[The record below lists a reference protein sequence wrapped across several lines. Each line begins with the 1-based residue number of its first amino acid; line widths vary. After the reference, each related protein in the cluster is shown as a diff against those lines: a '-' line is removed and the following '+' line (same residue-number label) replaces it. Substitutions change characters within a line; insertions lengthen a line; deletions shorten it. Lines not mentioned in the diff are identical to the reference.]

1 VSTTALTRIDT
12 RPGRAC
18 GQTDQEA
25 EFAQCSLMTTSFV
38 DYNLSLNFRT
48 ARNYSID
55 VRANVLKSARISLP
69 EAASLLTGLGL
80 VLD

>member
-1 VSTTALTRIDT
+1 
-12 RPGRAC
+12 
-18 GQTDQEA
+18 
-25 EFAQCSLMTTSFV
+25 MTTSFV